1 MDEHH
6 GVPDQHA
13 CGSRILRIET
23 SVAVLGL
30 LAVGVRQHA
39 AAFCVRTYV
48 DRLSDGLREVHRWLS
63 LRIGIFPDPDNVAP
77 GTISIESLPLL
88 RRSGIQW
95 INNQVVL
102 AMVAGPV
109 TVSGVVGLGI

>member
-6 GVPDQHA
+6 GVPNQLA
-13 CGSRILRIET
+13 CGSRILSIET

-30 LAVGVRQHA
+30 LAVRVRQHA
-39 AAFCVRTYV
+39 GAVCVRTYV
-48 DRLSDGLREVHRWLS
+48 DRLSDGRREAHTWLS

-77 GTISIESLPLL
+77 STISIESLPLL
-88 RRSGIQW
+88 RRSGIQR

-109 TVSGVVGLGI
+109 TVSRVVGLGI